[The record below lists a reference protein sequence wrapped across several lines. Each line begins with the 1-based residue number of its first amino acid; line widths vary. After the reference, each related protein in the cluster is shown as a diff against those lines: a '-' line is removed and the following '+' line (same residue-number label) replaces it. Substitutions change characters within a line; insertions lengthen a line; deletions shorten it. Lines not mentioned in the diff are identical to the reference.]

1 MMNRLEMIRYCQREG
16 VKGLTRKKKNDLQI
30 ILQDLTQKKKQTN

>member
-16 VKGLTRKKKNDLQI
+16 VKGLTRKKERSTNYFARFN
-30 ILQDLTQKKKQTN
+30 TKKQTN